1 MKKAFI
7 SIAIVTLLATIVSCG
22 NKTAKGSDSDSATVV
37 DSTVVTASAELWT
50 TEAVEAQVRK
60 IYDRL
65 NDMDKNGIINI
76 RQLEDEFC
84 SSYYLGLRDAISKS
98 LTEAM
103 GDDHFFM
110 ADEEGYRFLA
120 GMGTPLEIETI
131 KADLLTGDMAQA
143 QVRFKGAD
151 EENGFMR
158 LELDLENGQWRVK
171 NFDQPEAFGPGG
183 YLKIMEDFAGEH
195 GISYEGIASPKGDDP
210 DAEEWDV
217 SVRTTDLEG
226 QEPHYEAIF
235 RDASGTTI
243 QVAEG
248 HTVDYPQD
256 MLKPFG
262 NVWQADINFD
272 GHTDIM
278 ICLGM
283 MPASDQVITYYD
295 AWLYNAET
303 GKFNHHEGFRD
314 IANPEVD
321 NVNKYVKAHYL
332 LRDGKTK
339 HYTAFTIQNDG
350 TQKRVKEWDSND

>member
-1 MKKAFI
+1 MKKAVLFM
-7 SIAIVTLLATIVSCG
+7 SVLLTMFSCG
-22 NKTAKGSDSDSATVV
+22 NKTAKGSDNDSTAIADSAVATVP
-37 DSTVVTASAELWT
+37 AELWT

-60 IYDRL
+60 MYDRL

-76 RQLEDEFC
+76 HQLEDEFC
-84 SSYYLGLRDAISKS
+84 TTYYLGLRDAIGK
-98 LTEAM
+98 AM
-103 GDDHFFM
+103 QNVKGDQVFFG
-110 ADEEGYRFLA
+110 DEEGYRFLA
-120 GMGTPLEIETI
+120 GMGTPLVIETI

-158 LELDLENGQWRVK
+158 LELDFENGQWRVK

-183 YLKIMEDFAGEH
+183 YLKMMENFAGEH
-195 GISYEGIASPKGDDP
+195 GISYEGIASPKGDDST
-210 DAEEWDV
+210 AEEWDV
-217 SVRTTDLEG
+217 SVRTTDLEE
-226 QEPHYEAIF
+226 QEPRYEAII

-283 MPASDQVITYYD
+283 MPASDQTITYYD
-295 AWLYNAET
+295 AWLYNPQT
-303 GKFNHHEGFRD
+303 GKFKHHEGFRD
-314 IANPEVD
+314 ISNPEVD
-321 NVNKYVKAHYL
+321 AVNKYVKAHYL